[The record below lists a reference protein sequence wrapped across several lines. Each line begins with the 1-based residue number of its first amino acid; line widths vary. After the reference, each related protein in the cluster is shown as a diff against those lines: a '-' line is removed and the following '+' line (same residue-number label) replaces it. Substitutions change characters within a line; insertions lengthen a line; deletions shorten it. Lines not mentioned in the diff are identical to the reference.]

1 MPLIIDLVR
10 GFFIRIS
17 QKAETRT
24 TFEILLNHALQI
36 SQYIDT
42 VVSLVLALIMFGV
55 GLSLTLKDFGNI
67 VRYPKA
73 FTVALTAQM
82 LGLPIIAFLLMLI
95 FPLPAVFKVGLII
108 LAASPGGA
116 TSGFLTYLW
125 RGNVALSLSITSVN
139 SFLTLFTIPVIVNIA
154 LLAYMGRS
162 TELHLPFMD
171 TMKHIFFITII
182 PASIGIMVRR
192 NAPDLA
198 ILIQKPAKYVMLT
211 LLFAVFCV
219 KIFAGKSYGG
229 AGLSMHD
236 FFIIS
241 PFALLQNLCC
251 LFFGYYIMQFYSL
264 DHESRLTAA
273 MEAGVQNTT
282 LAFLIA
288 GTLLKNQEM
297 VKPALIYS
305 MYSFWTACIFAYLM
319 NKKHRPTEK
328 AMELD

>member
-1 MPLIIDLVR
+1 V
-10 GFFIRIS
+10 
-17 QKAETRT
+17 
-24 TFEILLNHALQI
+24 

-42 VVSLVLALIMFGV
+42 AVSLVLALIMFGV
-55 GLSLTLKDFGNI
+55 GLSLTFRDFGNI
-67 VRYPKA
+67 IRYPKA
-73 FTVALTAQM
+73 FGVALAAQM
-82 LGLPIIAFLLMLI
+82 IGLPFIAFVLTFI

-139 SFLTLFTIPVIVNIA
+139 SILTLFTIPVIVNIG
-154 LLAYMGRS
+154 LMAYMGRS

-171 TMKHIFFITII
+171 TMQHIFLITII
-182 PASIGIMVRR
+182 PASIGIMVRLKYSDF
-192 NAPDLA
+192 ADA
-198 ILIQKPAKYVMLT
+198 IQKPAKYVMLV
-211 LLFAVFCV
+211 LLFSVFCV
-219 KIFAGKSYGG
+219 KLFAGESHGG
-229 AGLSMHD
+229 AGLTLQD
-236 FFIIS
+236 FILIS
-241 PFALLQNLCC
+241 PFALLQNLSC
-251 LFFGYYIMQFYSL
+251 LFFGYYIMQFYGL
-264 DHESRLTAA
+264 DHPSRLTAA

-319 NKKHRPTEK
+319 NRKHRPTEK
-328 AMELD
+328 MIELD